1 MKPTRSL
8 LERIVGS
15 ITASGIVRSPSQR
28 RADRLAVLL
37 RTLISERGEASGAV
51 LARRAVAL
59 YRGLDEGGRMHF
71 FQALARD
78 FSPDRDAVLAA
89 AHAYHAQPTA
99 ANLAA
104 LQQVAEPLR
113 QEVFRRM
120 NMAPGGTAVLLEL
133 RRALLDAMK
142 QKPELVAVD
151 QDLTHLLSSWFNRG
165 FLELRRI
172 DWGTPASILEKLIA
186 YEAVHEIRGFP
197 DLKRRLEKDRRCFA
211 FFHPALPDEPLIFVE
226 VAFVNELP
234 SAVAPILAMDGVVG
248 DPRRA
253 RCAVF
258 YSITSCQAGLR
269 GISFGNFLIK
279 QVAADLQAELP
290 NLKVFA
296 TLSPIPGLRA
306 WAKRR
311 LQTAARTPTS
321 PEALR
326 SELLAAVADPGVLP
340 PPTLREPIEGLAAW
354 YLRHEWEE
362 GQSVDPVARFHLG
375 NGARLE
381 RINWAA
387 DTSAKGLAQSF
398 GLMVN
403 YVYDLG
409 DVERNHEEYMNRHRV
424 VASSAIEKLAR
435 GVEGLV
441 AAPAVEK
448 RPAAKPGSD
457 PNVVTQPG

>member
-1 MKPTRSL
+1 MSTARNL
-8 LERIVGS
+8 LDRIVGS
-15 ITASGIVRSPSQR
+15 IKASGITRTPSQR

-37 RTLISERGEASGAV
+37 RTLISERGEASGAA
-51 LARRAVAL
+51 LSRRALAL
-59 YRGLDEGGRMHF
+59 YRGLDEPGRLHF
-71 FQALARD
+71 FHALARD

-89 AHAYHAQPTA
+89 AHAYHADPSA
-99 ANLAA
+99 AHLAA
-104 LQQVAEPLR
+104 LQHVAEPPR

-133 RRALLDAMK
+133 RRALMDAMK
-142 QKPELVAVD
+142 QAPELAAVD
-151 QDLTHLLSSWFNRG
+151 SDLTHLLGSWFNRG

-211 FFHPALPDEPLIFVE
+211 FFHPALPDDPLIFVE

-234 SAVAPILAMDGVVG
+234 NAVAPILAMDGVVG

-279 QVAADLQAELP
+279 QVAADLHAELP

-296 TLSPIPGLRA
+296 TLSPIPGLRG

-311 LQTAARTPTS
+311 LQSGPRTENS

-326 SELLAAVADPGVLP
+326 ADLLVAASDSTALP
-340 PPTLREPIEGLAAW
+340 QPTLRESIEGLAAW
-354 YLRHEWEE
+354 YLSQEWEQ
-362 GQSVDPVARFHLG
+362 GHALDPVARFHLG

-409 DVERNHEEYMNRHRV
+409 DVERNHEEYMNRRRV
-424 VASSAIEKLAR
+424 VASSNVEKLAR
-435 GVEGLV
+435 GVESLV
-441 AAPAVEK
+441 KGPAPATA
-448 RPAAKPGSD
+448 PLA
-457 PNVVTQPG
+457 